1 VIVLGLLDSDDQ
13 STAGAAVVPFNLL
26 QALVYWGC
34 YLYWGLLRRGGDRDR
49 GVDEGE
55 STSFANWEIG
65 ADEG

>member
-34 YLYWGLLRRGGDRDR
+34 YLYRGLFWRCGDRDR

-55 STSFANWEIG
+55 WTSFPGDETG
-65 ADEG
+65 ADEK